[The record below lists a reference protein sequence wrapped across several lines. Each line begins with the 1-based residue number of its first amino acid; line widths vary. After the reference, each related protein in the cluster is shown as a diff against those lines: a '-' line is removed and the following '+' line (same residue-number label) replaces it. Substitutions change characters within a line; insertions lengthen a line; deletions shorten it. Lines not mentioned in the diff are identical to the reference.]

1 MFLGNFQG
9 WRISLD
15 FSRKSGCNMTV
26 LLGPREQRQVIFT
39 YFTIYSNSCES
50 ELWKLLDYKYD
61 IYLSNKK
68 VGWLVL
74 ININTLLQFLHNGE
88 QLGNH
93 LDMRFNACSVH
104 NIAQNA
110 YANIIICIVSHFC
123 VRIKKKRKKKEYQT
137 SFKPVEALFDY
148 CSYVLGFLLLKIQS
162 EFILNFFECFHSIL
176 WVIPIIVRD

>member
-1 MFLGNFQG
+1 
-9 WRISLD
+9 
-15 FSRKSGCNMTV
+15 MTV

-110 YANIIICIVSHFC
+110 YANIVIRIVSHFC
-123 VRIKKKRKKKEYQT
+123 VRIKKKRKKKNIKHLLSQQRHCLIIVRT
-137 SFKPVEALFDY
+137 FLVFLF
-148 CSYVLGFLLLKIQS
+148 LKIQY
-162 EFILNFFECFHSIL
+162 EFILKFFECFHYIL
-176 WVIPIIVRD
+176 